1 MILLFD
7 MLIIAF
13 DFGLDILG
21 QEKDILFKITYCMA
35 YSCDLAVMDCHGLS
49 WMTFND
55 DWMD

>member
-1 MILLFD
+1 